1 MTVVWRTIG
10 KLIWSKST
18 KNAKVVLMKIDK
30 FSHKFDYVKKKTIV
44 LVGIMGAGKTTVG
57 KILADRI
64 GIQFV
69 DADQEIERAAGCTI
83 TDIFEKYGEAEF
95 RKGEERVISR
105 ILSGQPCVLATGGGA
120 FMSQATRLL
129 IKKTATSVWLRV
141 SFEVLA
147 KRLEKRSGRPLLQTV
162 DPQQTLRALIN
173 KRYPIYNDADLIVD
187 AKDDAVDIT
196 VSKVAEC
203 LGDYYNAKQSV

>member
-1 MTVVWRTIG
+1 MANVW
-10 KLIWSKST
+10 KLIWSEST

-173 KRYPIYNDADLIVD
+173 KRYPIYNGADLIVE

-196 VSKVAEC
+196 VSKVVEC

>member
-1 MTVVWRTIG
+1 MANDW
-10 KLIWSKST
+10 KLIWSEST

-173 KRYPIYNDADLIVD
+173 KRYPIYNGADLIVE

-196 VSKVAEC
+196 VSKVVEC

>member
-1 MTVVWRTIG
+1 
-10 KLIWSKST
+10 
-18 KNAKVVLMKIDK
+18 MKIDK
-30 FSHKFDYVKKKTIV
+30 VSDKFDQVLKKTVV

-64 GIQFV
+64 GMQFI

-83 TDIFEKYGEAEF
+83 TDIFERYGEEEF
-95 RKGEERVISR
+95 RRGEERVISR
-105 ILSGQPCVLATGGGA
+105 ILAGDPCVLATGGGA

-147 KRLEKRSGRPLLQTV
+147 KRLAKRHDRPLLQTH
-162 DPQQTLRALIN
+162 DPQQTLKTLIK
-173 KRYPIYNDADLIVD
+173 KRYPVYNHADLVVN
-187 AKDDAVDIT
+187 AGDDGVDIT
-196 VSKVAEC
+196 VSKVVEC
-203 LGDYYNAKQSV
+203 LSDYYCYSKKSV

>member
-1 MTVVWRTIG
+1 MANDW
-10 KLIWSKST
+10 KLIWLEST

-196 VSKVAEC
+196 VSKVVEC
-203 LGDYYNAKQSV
+203 LADNYYAKQSV